1 MPPTPIDIKLEA
13 LPSAAREIA
22 EIIGIDGIL
31 KLASAAKN
39 RHVYVPKTL
48 TAECRIVEQVG
59 WVIAQKLHKHY
70 AGELLNVP
78 TCWFAALSPDG
89 IEAMREARKQGI
101 QPRLLAKIT
110 GLSESGIR
118 VALQRGGWVQV
129 APSIKS
135 PKYFTNVKKPPPGM
149 GPFDGGGVRMEHCH
163 KPSVVTEK

>member
-1 MPPTPIDIKLEA
+1 MPPITADIQIDA
-13 LPSAAREIA
+13 LPPVAREIA

-48 TAECRIVEQVG
+48 TAECRLVEQVG
-59 WVIAQKLHKHY
+59 WVIAQKLHGHY
-70 AGELLNVP
+70 AGELLHVP

-89 IEAMREARKQGI
+89 IDAMREARKQGI

-118 VALQRGGWVQV
+118 VALQRGGWVRV
-129 APSIKS
+129 
-135 PKYFTNVKKPPPGM
+135 TPPRGV
-149 GPFDGGGVRMEHCH
+149 GSSGGGGVRVEHGH
-163 KPSVVTEK
+163 KQSVVTEKR